1 MAKDEVKA
9 PLVPDWT
16 AQTKVSRAQR
26 AIEVAD
32 SSGWSSLVRTRFG
45 RFGGIGFRRWTRS
58 TPNEHTKWARGR
70 WRFGYSLRIM
80 RRLAIFSAL
89 LSATI
94 FACTTFGTGVQGPV
108 GTDAA
113 DADRISTD
121 AGDAAPSDAA
131 KRLGPFCADAGDVS
145 FCDEFD
151 RAQPRG
157 DWTRTNQT
165 QGSTLVIPAGGGI
178 LQASVPNSSGSA
190 DSRGFARLEKRIP
203 RADLITLEL
212 DVAVDTIPLAQTQ
225 VLAIQFVGSASISL
239 VIQGTDAGSIG
250 ALVGQTFDPLG
261 AETSSFSDRLPGIKA
276 GMGFQRFRLA
286 LDLKKGRVSLLVD
299 GQPVLPEKPL
309 GLTIPAT
316 PPEVTAMAGVV
327 YADPATTCLLR
338 VRNVVFDVRASP

>member
-1 MAKDEVKA
+1 M
-9 PLVPDWT
+9 
-16 AQTKVSRAQR
+16 
-26 AIEVAD
+26 
-32 SSGWSSLVRTRFG
+32 
-45 RFGGIGFRRWTRS
+45 
-58 TPNEHTKWARGR
+58 
-70 WRFGYSLRIM
+70 
-80 RRLAIFSAL
+80 
-89 LSATI
+89 
-94 FACTTFGTGVQGPV
+94 
-108 GTDAA
+108 
-113 DADRISTD
+113 
-121 AGDAAPSDAA
+121 
-131 KRLGPFCADAGDVS
+131 
-145 FCDEFD
+145 
-151 RAQPRG
+151 
-157 DWTRTNQT
+157 
-165 QGSTLVIPAGGGI
+165 IPAGGGI